1 MARRWGLVFVAFA
14 VLLYLA
20 APLISSNF
28 AYLLSALYLLAA
40 LLLWPAPRPGTDAE
54 VLFPARLTA
63 GRPATVTV
71 RLAGRMKL
79 PRFVLVAEL
88 LLPEAL
94 RAALDPQAWQVR
106 FLARGTPRGLAGTL
120 TPPRRGVYAC
130 DGLLLTAYGF
140 AGLAAPPQRLGGRH
154 ELIVHPRLI
163 AELPVR
169 DLLAGRLTEIDS
181 INGAIV
187 EEERLAGLTAP
198 VTEALL
204 RLVRVA
210 ETPWPRVRS

>member
-154 ELIVHPRLI
+154 ELIGGTDHAQGLGMPCLRCGSL
-163 AELPVR
+163 ARRETVR
-169 DLLAGRLTEIDS
+169 TRCRNAGRDAHHDN
-181 INGAIV
+181 NGRTSADRTSPARLEAV
-187 EEERLAGLTAP
+187 EAR
-198 VTEALL
+198 
-204 RLVRVA
+204 
-210 ETPWPRVRS
+210 